1 MKSTQIPRS
10 YFSSS
15 CLQNSIFLTNLVVFL
30 CSQCRHWS
38 LFTPQQLLKL
48 EYLENGLGKNDDLNG
63 TNRYKRSIH
72 FSKKNFKIQPWP
84 CCRYVGVA

>member
-48 EYLENGLGKNDDLNG
+48 EYLENGLGKNDDNEV
-63 TNRYKRSIH
+63 SI
-72 FSKKNFKIQPWP
+72 SLKKNFKIQPWS
-84 CCRYVGVA
+84 C